1 MLNVKLWKV
10 FYITD
15 LLFSLF
21 FLFLFLNKDTK
32 KAKTEESTVALEEAE
47 DAVEKPDDKEVP
59 SLPLGLT
66 GDGLEQSLFSV
77 VW

>member
-1 MLNVKLWKV
+1 MLNFEKYFTLQI
-10 FYITD
+10 FCSH
-15 LLFSLF
+15 FF

-77 VW
+77 V